1 MEARWYHLNVNP
13 EPWAIGALG
22 IGKRG
27 GKFFPTVAP
36 NHQMVAY
43 KEAVAGELEGVA
55 PLPPGTY
62 SLTFYFWRLVENF
75 ETESGTRKFKNFADA
90 TNLQKA
96 TEDALQ
102 GALFDNDRNV
112 RDVRSVIVD
121 QGYDVKPGVVIRAD
135 LWAGLDPN
143 EIPPHMWEVI
153 DADDSQLKLDDSF
166 STPDIF

>member
-1 MEARWYHLNVNP
+1 MEARWYHLGINP

-22 IGKRG
+22 VGKRNG
-27 GKFFPTVAP
+27 RMVPTVAP

-43 KEAVAGELEGVA
+43 KEAVAEELDGVE

-75 ETESGTRKFKNFADA
+75 ETDNGRKFKNFADA

-102 GALFDNDRNV
+102 GVLFDNDRNV

-121 QGYDVKPGVVIRAD
+121 QGYDIKPAVVIRAD
-135 LWAGLDPN
+135 MSAGLNPN
-143 EIPPHMWEVI
+143 EIPPQMWELI
-153 DADDSQLKLDDSF
+153 DSNESQLKLDDSF